1 MSHQMLHRPD
11 RLKIVRSL
19 LLYQLAGCVLLSA
32 LALWFGLTAA
42 YSVFLGGLICLVPNC
57 YFAYRAFKF
66 RGARA
71 AREIVRS
78 FYVGEAGKL
87 LLTAILFA
95 IVFSSVKP
103 LNALALFLGFAAIQ
117 LVNWLVPI
125 MQHSRLR
132 A

>member
-1 MSHQMLHRPD
+1 MK
-11 RLKIVRSL
+11 RLAIVRSL
-19 LLYQLAGCVLLSA
+19 LLYQLAGCVVITVTA
-32 LALWFGLTAA
+32 LFFGVIAA
-42 YSVFLGGLICLVPNC
+42 YSVLLGGLICLVPNC

-71 AREIVRS
+71 ARDIVRS

-87 LLTAILFA
+87 MLTAILFA

-103 LNALALFLGFAAIQ
+103 LNALALFLGFGAIQ

-125 MQHSRLR
+125 LSLIHI
-132 A
+132 